1 MLTFEDISCFIP
13 SMSEACKELL
23 GDFLKATS
31 RSFYLIP
38 QCGTLLPAR
47 RCHCAPFASRE
58 ALEIFAAQAER
69 GMSHSAAGEYVKNGP
84 GLYRRWFAFVRAAV

>member
-1 MLTFEDISCFIP
+1 MTNNVNAPKKSPNDL
-13 SMSEACKELL
+13 
-23 GDFLKATS
+23 LKATT

-38 QCGTLLPAR
+38 LCGTPLPAR

-58 ALEIFAAQAER
+58 TLEIFAAQAER

-84 GLYRRWFAFVRAAV
+84 GLFRRWFAFVRAAVWDKPRS